1 MTNLTYIEKSDVLV
15 RASTA
20 VARYCV
26 KMPVLSEETELSEIY
41 EDAVNTYIKAVQNK
55 AFKRAEADFDAFS
68 ASQNASK
75 FETRQYLLT
84 VTVTD
89 KNAKTLSLLTES
101 VELCGLRLTEYQR
114 RSVVWSIEKKRPL
127 SLKDLLSGEKA
138 KLKAL
143 PKHWHTPDGIYIDSV
158 HTKDGQITLFRR
170 LQISFEGHRLRDRN
184 KHYEEFS
191 IQ

>member
-1 MTNLTYIEKSDVLV
+1 MTNLNYTEKSDVLV

-41 EDAVNTYIKAVQNK
+41 EDAVNTYIKAVKNK
-55 AFKRAEADFDAFS
+55 AFKRAEADFDTFS

-89 KNAKTLSLLTES
+89 KNDKTISLLTES
-101 VELCGLRLTEYQR
+101 VELCGLRLTGYQR

-127 SLKDLLSGEKA
+127 SLKDLLSGEKT

-143 PKHWHTPDGIYIDSV
+143 PKHWRTPDGVYIDSV
-158 HTKDGQITLFRR
+158 HSKDGPITLFRR

-184 KHYEEFS
+184 KHYEEFT
-191 IQ
+191 I